1 MEDFYGIVIQQS
13 LKDHKTAD
21 ILDIVAHKM
30 IGTWDFL
37 FVRVREQQLH
47 ETIIELQA
55 NMIDVD
61 LDCWYNHFFKND
73 ALVVVYQDQ
82 VFQTTVDS
90 QTWEDVVQYG
100 LDHGIPIEQLD
111 FNPRTLRDCC
121 DFFEIKMT

>member
-111 FNPRTLRDCC
+111 FNPRTLQDCC